1 MFNSFKLVALVA
13 LISTTALG
21 APSSVE
27 DRNNAL
33 DANERRQFNF
43 PEFSSGLPSGG
54 ASGFPAFGGFPSG
67 GSGFPSLGLPFPFPG
82 QAGGIPAA
90 TSSAESS
97 TATPSAAVPAAAAP
111 SASAVN
117 ETSAAVPT
125 AAAPSASAVDE
136 TSAAAPAAAAPSASA
151 VDETD

>member
-1 MFNSFKLVALVA
+1 MFNSFKLVALVG

-21 APSSVE
+21 APSPVE

-33 DANERRQFNF
+33 EANERRQFNF
-43 PEFSSGLPSGG
+43 PGFSSGLPSGG

-67 GSGFPSLGLPFPFPG
+67 GSGFPSLGFPFPFPG
-82 QAGGIPAA
+82 QAGGTPPA
-90 TSSAESS
+90 TPSVGSS
-97 TATPSAAVPAAAAP
+97 TATPSAAVPTAAAP

-125 AAAPSASAVDE
+125 AVAPSASAVDE
-136 TSAAAPAAAAPSASA
+136 TSAAVPTAAVPSSSA